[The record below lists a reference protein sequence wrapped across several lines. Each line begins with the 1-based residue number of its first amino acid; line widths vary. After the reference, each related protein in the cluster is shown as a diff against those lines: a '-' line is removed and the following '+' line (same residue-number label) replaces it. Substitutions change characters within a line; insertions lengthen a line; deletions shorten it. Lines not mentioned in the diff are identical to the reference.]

1 MQKFIAIKKVSKKY
15 NKIAEADVRAWK
27 LPAEAVSQV
36 VDVIYAKMGIFDRL
50 KTAFVAEDVDLNKL
64 ESCSDFVCKVRMEH
78 NCLAELS
85 IYIPTSA
92 SEFSLDEL

>member
-1 MQKFIAIKKVSKKY
+1 MKKFIASKRVNTKY
-15 NKIAEADVRAWK
+15 DQIAEADVRAWK
-27 LPAEAVSQV
+27 LPADAVSQV

-50 KTAFVAEDVDLNKL
+50 KTTFVADDVDLNKL
-64 ESCSDFVCKVRMEH
+64 GSCSDFVCKVRMEH